1 MHVAVIGSGYVGL
14 VAGACLAETGN
25 DVTCVDVDADKIAR
39 LQRNEIPIYE
49 PGLEPMVKRNQDE
62 GRLTFTTDL
71 GSAVR
76 SSRVIFI
83 AVGTPPG
90 EDGSA
95 DLKHVLAVAHAV
107 GRHMNDPKIVVT
119 KSTVPVGTAEKVRAA
134 IRAETEIPFS
144 VCSNPEFLKEG
155 AAIEDFMKPDRVV
168 IGVDNDEA
176 KEVMGELYSPFT
188 RQGGNRILFMDIAS
202 AEVTK
207 YAANAM
213 LATRI
218 SFMNQMALFCELVGA
233 DVNHVR
239 LGIGSDQRIG
249 RAFLYP
255 GPGYGGSCFPKDV
268 KALIRTSDDL
278 GLSLDVLKAVE
289 QVNEC
294 QKQIV
299 LQKTLR
305 YLGQDLTGKSVGIWG
320 LAFKAETDDM
330 RESPAIPVIEGLLAA
345 GARVQTHDP
354 KATDTARLI
363 FGDRL
368 MYAADP
374 YSAAHGVDALL
385 VMTEWLVYRN
395 PDFDRVRK
403 LVRRPL
409 LIDGRNLYDPERMAS
424 LGFEYH
430 GIGRGR
436 R

>member
-25 DVTCVDVDADKIAR
+25 DVTCVDVDAEKVAR
-39 LQRNEIPIYE
+39 LQRNEVPIYE
-49 PGLEPMVKRNQDE
+49 PGLEPMVKRNQEE

-71 GSAVR
+71 GAAVR

-95 DLKHVLAVAHAV
+95 DLTHVLVVAREV
-107 GRHMNDPKIVVT
+107 GRHMNEPKIVVT

-134 IRAETEIPFS
+134 VKAETDIPFT

-155 AAIEDFMKPDRVV
+155 AAIDDFMKPDRVV
-168 IGVDNDEA
+168 VGVDNDEA
-176 KEVMGELYSPFT
+176 REVMGELYAPFT
-188 RQGGNRILFMDIAS
+188 RQGGNRVLFMDIAS

-218 SFMNQMALFCELVGA
+218 SFMNQIALFCELVGA
-233 DVNHVR
+233 DVNSVR

-268 KALIRTSDDL
+268 KALIRISDDL

-289 QVNEC
+289 EVNEC
-294 QKQIV
+294 QKQVV

-305 YLGQDLTGKSVGIWG
+305 YLGQDLKGKIVGLWG

-330 RESPAIPVIEGLLAA
+330 RESPTIPLIEGLLAA

-354 KATDTARLI
+354 KATDSARVI
-363 FGDRL
+363 FGDRV

-374 YSAAHGVDALL
+374 YSAAHGADALV
-385 VMTEWLVYRN
+385 VMTEWLVYRT
-395 PDFDRVRK
+395 PDFERVRN

-430 GIGRGR
+430 GIGRAR